1 MDAYERQS
9 QAKLVETSTFI
20 QLLYTTRIASYTTHA
35 SLGGKPMASLT
46 SGLLALR
53 LSPAFVLTHDTP
65 TKTNA
70 VATMNDLKCFGS
82 ALSVAR
88 RAALSAIV
96 NPRFVPPPRRSLKS
110 ISLDAITALNRS
122 RDPVARSGC
131 ASNARWRTVR
141 FTKLGFLAS
150 RSSSPSTRIA
160 SSRVT
165 GAAIARASSSSSRA
179 PRIHRPRASDCRR
192 TSPPRVRAG
201 RPAASRGVPAAAPF
215 DDADAAKRD
224 AAKRDAAKRGE
235 TKRGEDAE
243 IARARD
249 ARTRCRARFVTPSNA
264 RRTRSGRS

>member
-1 MDAYERQS
+1 
-9 QAKLVETSTFI
+9 
-20 QLLYTTRIASYTTHA
+20 
-35 SLGGKPMASLT
+35 MASLT

-131 ASNARWRTVR
+131 ASNARSRTVR

-165 GAAIARASSSSSRA
+165 GAAIARA
-179 PRIHRPRASDCRR
+179 PHP
-192 TSPPRVRAG
+192 SPARVRLPPNVAAS
-201 RPAASRGVPAAAPF
+201 RPSGASRGVPRRPGGGAIRRRRRGEARRGEA
-215 DDADAAKRD
+215 R
-224 AAKRDAAKRGE
+224 RGE
-235 TKRGEDAE
+235 TR
-243 IARARD
+243 
-249 ARTRCRARFVTPSNA
+249 
-264 RRTRSGRS
+264 

>member
-1 MDAYERQS
+1 
-9 QAKLVETSTFI
+9 
-20 QLLYTTRIASYTTHA
+20 
-35 SLGGKPMASLT
+35 MASLT

-131 ASNARWRTVR
+131 ASNARSRTVR

-201 RPAASRGVPAAAPF
+201 RPAASRRRRHSTTPKRRSATRRSATRRNAVKQS
-215 DDADAAKRD
+215 AAKTPRS
-224 AAKRDAAKRGE
+224 
-235 TKRGEDAE
+235 
-243 IARARD
+243 RARE
-249 ARTRCRARFVTPSNA
+249 TR
-264 RRTRSGRS
+264 GRDVELAS

>member
-224 AAKRDAAKRGE
+224 AAKRGE

>member
-131 ASNARWRTVR
+131 ASNARSRTVR

-192 TSPPRVRAG
+192 TSPPRVRAQRG
-201 RPAASRGVPAAAPF
+201 ASRGVPAAAPF

-235 TKRGEDAE
+235 TKRGEDTE

>member
-1 MDAYERQS
+1 MDAAERQS
-9 QAKLVETSTFI
+9 QAKLDETGTFI
-20 QLLYTTRIASYTTHA
+20 QLLYLYSTTSEGAHA

-192 TSPPRVRAG
+192 CSMSSTVRAG
-201 RPAASRGVPAAAPF
+201 LGREAASRRRRHSTTR
-215 DDADAAKRD
+215 DAAKRD
-224 AAKRDAAKRGE
+224 AAKRDAVKRGE
-235 TKRGEDAE
+235 TKRAEDAE
-243 IARARD
+243 SAREGD
-249 ARTRCRARFVTPSNA
+249 ARTRCRARFVTPSSA

>member
-224 AAKRDAAKRGE
+224 AAKRGE
-235 TKRGEDAE
+235 TKRGEDTE